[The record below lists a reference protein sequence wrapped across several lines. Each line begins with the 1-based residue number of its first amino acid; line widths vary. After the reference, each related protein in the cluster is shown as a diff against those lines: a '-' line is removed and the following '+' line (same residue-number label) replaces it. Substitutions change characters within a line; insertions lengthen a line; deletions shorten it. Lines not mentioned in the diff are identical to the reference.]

1 MQATRKQMMAKAI
14 AKRRRRT
21 VKTHR
26 RTKPASPPGL
36 GIRVQHL
43 AESAVDTART
53 TAKTAVKTAQTAI
66 NTGKE
71 IATVTAKKI
80 KNAMN

>member
-1 MQATRKQMMAKAI
+1 MQAARKQMMAKAI
-14 AKRRRRT
+14 AKRRRRA

-26 RTKPASPPGL
+26 RTKPASQPGL

-43 AESAVDTART
+43 AESAVDTAKT
-53 TAKTAVKTAQTAI
+53 TAKTAVETAKTAI

-71 IATVTAKKI
+71 IATATAKKI
-80 KNAMN
+80 KNAVS